1 MGWTVISGPEGRG
14 NRSGKRTFR
23 FEEGKHLP
31 CGALVGDKDAVLLET
46 QAGDD
51 GLGLGFAESDKIEFL
66 PYWRAAECGLSFDEK
81 KKIYCSAWL
90 DRAGRRALVVV
101 TNWKDA
107 QKAKVALD
115 FGKLGV
121 DPKAEA
127 FASFN
132 VAGMKPTDVIPM
144 KGGAFEVDVARH
156 SYVLVTVEKREKA
169 K

>member
-1 MGWTVISGPEGRG
+1 MI
-14 NRSGKRTFR
+14 
-23 FEEGKHLP
+23 
-31 CGALVGDKDAVLLET
+31 
-46 QAGDD
+46 
-51 GLGLGFAESDKIEFL
+51 
-66 PYWRAAECGLSFDEK
+66 
-81 KKIYCSAWL
+81 
-90 DRAGRRALVVV
+90 V
-101 TNWKDA
+101 TNWGDA